1 MMRHGRKAIVFFWAV
16 LLLSLPLL
24 EAPALSAAQDTWEG
38 VERVVAIGDVH
49 GDYEQFVAVLRSAR
63 LIDSQE
69 GWSGGKTHLV
79 QTGDVLDRGP
89 DSRKVMDLLMR
100 LEREASK
107 IGGEVHVLIG
117 NHEAM
122 NVYGDNRYVSAE
134 EFASYT
140 DRNYRK
146 RLEEHY
152 QRHQKRL
159 RESPPPEGVQKFD
172 EAYRTKW
179 ESENP
184 LGYIEHREAFGP
196 SGKYGKWIRS
206 LNAVIKIDETLFLH
220 GGVAPKYTSDSLRKI
235 NDRIR
240 NELEDFTKLQG
251 GIVMDGEGP
260 LWYRGL
266 AQGNEK
272 ILEPHVQTVLRNHKV
287 ERIVIGHTFTEGAV
301 IPRFGGK
308 VLLIDIGLARLYDTR
323 LRLACLLI
331 ENGKPYAL
339 HRWKRLELPS
349 DSGGDLLRYLKQAA
363 ALDLPPSSLEK
374 RIAELEARPTAPVQK

>member
-1 MMRHGRKAIVFFWAV
+1 MIRHGRKAIVFFWAV
-16 LLLSLPLL
+16 LLLFLPLR
-24 EAPALSAAQDTWEG
+24 AGPALLAAQDTWEG
-38 VERVVAIGDVH
+38 VERVIAIGDVH

-79 QTGDVLDRGP
+79 QTGDILDRGP
-89 DSRKVMDLLMR
+89 DSRKVMDLLMK
-100 LEREASK
+100 LEKEAPRA
-107 IGGEVHVLIG
+107 GGWVHSLIG

-134 EFASYT
+134 EFASYA
-140 DRNYRK
+140 DRNSRK

-152 QRHQKRL
+152 QRHQKSL
-159 RESPPPEGVQKFD
+159 RESPPPEGVPKFD

-184 LGYIEHREAFGP
+184 LGYIEHRESFGP

-266 AQGNEK
+266 AQGDEK
-272 ILEPHVQTVLRNHKV
+272 ALEPHVQTVLKKHKV

-301 IPRFGGK
+301 TPRFGGK
-308 VLLIDIGLARLYDTR
+308 VLLIDIGMARLYDTK
-323 LRLACLLI
+323 LRQACLLI
-331 ENGKPYAL
+331 KNGKPYAL
-339 HRWKRLELPS
+339 HRGERLELPA

-363 ALDLPPSSLEK
+363 ALDPSPSSLEK
-374 RIAELEARPTAPVQK
+374 RIAEAEAALTAPAHK